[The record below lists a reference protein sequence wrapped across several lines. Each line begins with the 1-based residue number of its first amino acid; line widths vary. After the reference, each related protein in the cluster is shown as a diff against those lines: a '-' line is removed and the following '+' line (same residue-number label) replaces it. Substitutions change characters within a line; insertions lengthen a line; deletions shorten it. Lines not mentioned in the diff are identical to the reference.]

1 MLPISLLLLLL
12 TIVMYNRYQNQNSN
26 VWTNTS
32 LSTSVPIVT
41 VIDNEIYLTSV
52 IMSHNIHVIQFND
65 LINNPMLLN
74 PMLHDNHIF
83 GL

>member
-52 IMSHNIHVIQFND
+52 IMSHNIHVIQLND

-74 PMLHDNHIF
+74 SMLHDNHIF